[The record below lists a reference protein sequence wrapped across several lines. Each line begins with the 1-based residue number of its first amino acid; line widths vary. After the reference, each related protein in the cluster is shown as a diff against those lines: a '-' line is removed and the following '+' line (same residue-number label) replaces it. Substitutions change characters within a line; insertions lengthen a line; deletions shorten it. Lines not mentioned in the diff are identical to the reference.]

1 MIAGSD
7 IVNGSA
13 SWLTDIASCS
23 LRRIRIARR
32 VGSDSALKVRSSG
45 CSE

>member
-13 SWLTDIASCS
+13 SWLTEIASFS
-23 LRRIRIARR
+23 LSCIRIARR
-32 VGSDSALKVRSSG
+32 VGSDRALKVRSSG
-45 CSE
+45 